1 MSAELFLIGEENEE
15 DQTFSC
21 LGSRPGV
28 RKITYSQALS
38 GNGIIASGSPVMLCF
53 PYSLWSYL
61 VEKENV
67 LYGVREFGYSIR
79 NLAEM
84 LNDMTER
91 RFPDA
96 RYVNRPLSILLE
108 RDKLKAKNLL
118 SDKGVVVAQDIQKDI
133 DAVLQQVEQGN
144 SVYVKARYGS
154 MGKGITY
161 VSRDIWTTNF
171 MYDGK
176 RIWNHD
182 HDAGWK
188 EIDITGDKEFISR
201 MLEEDVVVEKGVVNS
216 KTNGLKF
223 DLRAR
228 VLFGEAD
235 PADAYG
241 RGTNE
246 NSITNIVQGARMM
259 SLEEME
265 RYVPREKIEEGVE
278 VIRRSAGIL
287 GLNYAGGD
295 ILFEGDRFDPVF
307 IEINSF
313 PGVVD
318 IEFFEKVYNSIRRNM
333 LS

>member
-1 MSAELFLIGEENEE
+1 MIAELFLIGDENEE
-15 DQTFSC
+15 DRTFSC
-21 LGSRPGV
+21 LGSHPGV
-28 RKITYSQALS
+28 RKVTYSQAMS
-38 GNGIIASGSPVMLCF
+38 GTGIIASGAPVMLCF
-53 PYSLWSYL
+53 PYSLWDYL
-61 VEKENV
+61 VENDNV
-67 LYGVREFGYSIR
+67 LYGVREFGYSIL

-91 RFPDA
+91 RFPKA
-96 RYVNRPLSILLE
+96 RYVNHPMSILLE
-108 RDKLKAKNLL
+108 RDKLKVKKLL
-118 SDKGVVVAQDIQKDI
+118 SDKGVVVAQDIPKDI

-144 SVYVKARYGS
+144 SVYIKARYGS

-161 VSRDIWTTNF
+161 ISRNKWTTNF

-176 RIWNHD
+176 RIWNHN
-182 HDAGWK
+182 HDAGWE

-201 MLEEDVVVEKGVVNS
+201 MLEEDVIVEKGVVNS

-235 PADAYG
+235 PNDAYG
-241 RGTNE
+241 RSTKE
-246 NSITNIVQGARMM
+246 SSITNIAQGARRM
-259 SLEEME
+259 SLEEMK
-265 RYVPREKIEEGVE
+265 RYVAREKIEEGVD
-278 VIRRSAGIL
+278 VIRKSAGIL

-295 ILFEGDRFDPVF
+295 ILFEGERFDPIF

-318 IEFFEKVYNSIRRNM
+318 IGFFEKLYNSIRRNM